1 MELIKD
7 IMTSGEHA
15 LDWYTLGLGLAFTLA
30 IGLYYFLKNRS
41 HSLLSYIPN
50 IWTSL
55 GILGTFISIVYALG
69 DVNWNASGVV
79 NIGELVKR
87 IVPAFETSIIG
98 IIGAIIT
105 SIVIKIVFAQ
115 EEAEYE
121 KINAE
126 KIKEDITP
134 EQTLYHILKGVKTT
148 NSTLNGI
155 TTKITEGILDEVN
168 KVLSEK
174 LVQISD
180 SHSAELT
187 RIFGE
192 EKDTLAELSNA
203 VIASIDKMTKGSVE
217 ALQSY
222 KTDNLNAIKG
232 IGDQFSTEMLTLS
245 QLFSESITSIKDETV
260 TSVGN
265 MVTSVKTS
273 AEDLAAQF
281 TTSIT
286 TVKDST
292 AEDISAYQEEVTNS
306 VQSLATQF
314 TTSIG
319 DIKTKTVAAIEA
331 SMDTQSKSL
340 VNKLTETTDTLIN
353 KINDLKAELVTASI
367 STHKSILDGVAAQ
380 AKEAVDSFN
389 DGIGKQTTA
398 LEKLTSDYVKRIG
411 ELAKEFGDN
420 TEATQSILNDLLN
433 QMKTNAG
440 DDVSKIK
447 AVMSSLVQDGAE
459 SLKSGID
466 TNVKTLDGLTTNLS
480 KTLTPLVGAIG
491 SSYKEYDMTFK
502 AAEKILKKLEDAE
515 TKLSEVLSSFDTS
528 STEVQE
534 IYDKLQKIG
543 EANRALNYR
552 INELHRAFETAGKPL
567 PKKCPNCGAEVENP
581 MAQFCGKCGHDLYQE
596 VPKNKK

>member
-1 MELIKD
+1 MDKD
-7 IMTSGEHA
+7 FIVRIVTDPLNIGV
-15 LDWYTLGLGLAFTLA
+15 LVLGIIASV
-30 IGLYYFLKNRS
+30 YYLHFYYPKKREARNV
-41 HSLLSYIPN
+41 LSYLPN

-55 GILGTFISIVYALG
+55 GILGTFIAIVFALG
-69 DVNWNASGVV
+69 TIKNWNSL
-79 NIGELVKR
+79 NIGELVSK
-87 IVPAFETSIIG
+87 IVPAFVTSIIG
-98 IIGAIIT
+98 IFGAIYT
-105 SIVIKIVFAQ
+105 SLRIKHIFAK
-115 EEAEYE
+115 EDAAYEADNR
-121 KINAE
+121 K
-126 KIKEDITP
+126 KIKEDISP
-134 EQTLYHILKGVKTT
+134 EQMLYQLLSYSKDSNTEIK
-148 NSTLNGI
+148 GI

-168 KVLSEK
+168 QVLSEK
-174 LVQISD
+174 LVHIAD
-180 SHSAELT
+180 SHSAELM
-187 RIFGE
+187 RIFGQ
-192 EKDTLAELSNA
+192 EKETLSALTNA
-203 VIASIDKMTKGSVE
+203 VIASIDKMKKGSVE

-232 IGDQFSTEMLTLS
+232 IGDQFSSEMLTLS

-265 MVTSVKTS
+265 MATSVKTS

-281 TTSIT
+281 STSIT

-306 VQSLATQF
+306 VQSLATRF

-353 KINDLKAELVTASI
+353 KINNLKAELVTASI
-367 STHKSILDGVAAQ
+367 STHKSILDGVSAQ
-380 AKEAVDSFN
+380 TKEAVDSFN

-398 LEKLTSDYVKRIG
+398 LEILTSDYVKRIG

-447 AVMSSLVQDGAE
+447 AAMSSLVQDGAE

-480 KTLTPLVGAIG
+480 KTLTPLVGVIG
-491 SSYKEYDMTFK
+491 SSYKEYDKTFK
-502 AAEKILKKLEDAE
+502 AAERILKKLEDAE
-515 TKLSEVLSSFDTS
+515 TNLSEVLSSFDKS

-552 INELHRAFETAGKPL
+552 INELHRAFATVGKPL
-567 PKKCPNCGAEVENP
+567 PAKCPNCGAEVENP

-596 VPKNKK
+596 VQKSKK